1 MAQTA
6 EPGRV
11 RQIIDVLG
19 LVIRRDKLALV
30 WLLLGTFVP
39 LGVALYFTVTS
50 WSTNIVGA
58 VIYIV
63 LGVMA
68 AALGFLIVLGR
79 LTQKLMYANLE
90 GQIGAVSS
98 LIKNQLRRTWRGS
111 EVPVRM
117 NRQQDTVYRLVGR
130 PGIVI
135 VSEGQRTRVAPLVD
149 EAKREAARIVP
160 NIPVHVLHVGSDGLP
175 LREFFPT
182 MYKLKGRVRTQ
193 EIVVVSNRLNSVAKT
208 PMSQMPKGIDPTKM
222 RAPKPR

>member
-1 MAQTA
+1 MAQTT
-6 EPGRV
+6 EPGRI
-11 RQIIDVLG
+11 RQLIDVLG
-19 LVIRRDKLALV
+19 LVVRRDKLAIV
-30 WLLLGTFVP
+30 WLALGTLLP
-39 LGVALYFTVTS
+39 LGVALYFTVAN
-50 WSTNIVGA
+50 WSTNIVAA
-58 VIYIV
+58 VVYIV
-63 LGVMA
+63 LGIMA
-68 AALGFLIVLGR
+68 GALGFLIVLGR
-79 LTQKLMYANLE
+79 LTQRLMYSNLE
-90 GQIGAVSS
+90 GQVGAVSA
-98 LIKNQLRRTWRGS
+98 LIKNQLRRSWRGS

-160 NIPVHVLHVGSDGLP
+160 NIPIHVLHVGADGLP

-182 MYKLKGRVRTQ
+182 MYKIKGRIRTQ